1 MTGRI
6 TPGDGVPG
14 YELRPEGHL
23 DNHWYDWDSGLT
35 MHHETDGTTTLRSP
49 GLDQAALHGVLARV
63 RDLGAAFISVT
74 TGRGAR
80 RSRAAR
86 RARRR
91 TLGARRRAARS
102 RRRSRGCRPPRRA
115 AGSRPPGPAGAAKP
129 ESARSRARRGPRR

>member
-14 YELRPEGHL
+14 YELPLEGHL

-35 MHHETDGTTTLRSP
+35 MHDENNGTTTLRSP

-63 RDLGAAFISVT
+63 RDLGAALISVT
-74 TGRGAR
+74 TVRGAR
-80 RSRAAR
+80 RSQAAT

-91 TLGARRRAARS
+91 GRL
-102 RRRSRGCRPPRRA
+102 PPRR
-115 AGSRPPGPAGAAKP
+115 
-129 ESARSRARRGPRR
+129 

>member
-14 YELRPEGHL
+14 YELRLEGHL
-23 DNHWYDWDSGLT
+23 DDHWYDRDSGLA
-35 MHHETDGTTTLRSP
+35 MHHKSDGTTTLRSP

-63 RDLGAAFISVT
+63 RDLGAALISVT

-86 RARRR
+86 RARR
-91 TLGARRRAARS
+91 
-102 RRRSRGCRPPRRA
+102 
-115 AGSRPPGPAGAAKP
+115 
-129 ESARSRARRGPRR
+129 